1 MTVSKERN
9 YTENPIYVVLCSPHH
24 PFDDDD
30 DDESEKEYNDN
41 DEEQLELKVES

>member
-30 DDESEKEYNDN
+30 ESEKEYNDN